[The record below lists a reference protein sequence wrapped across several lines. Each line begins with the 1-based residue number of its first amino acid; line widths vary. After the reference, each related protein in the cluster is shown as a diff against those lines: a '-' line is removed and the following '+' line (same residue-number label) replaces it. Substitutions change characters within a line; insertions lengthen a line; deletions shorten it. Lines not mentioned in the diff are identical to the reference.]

1 MSAVHDG
8 NQEWI
13 MLLATVCADEKV
25 LPPSIIFASA
35 YSTIQSTWVEAI
47 KLGKHNVFVT
57 STPSGWSNND
67 VGLV

>member
-13 MLLATVCADEKV
+13 MLLATVCADEEV
-25 LPPSIIFASA
+25 LPLGIIAASS
-35 YSTIQSTWVEAI
+35 YSTIQSTWIETI
-47 KLGKHNVFVT
+47 KPGKHDMFVT
-57 STPSGWSNND
+57 STPSGWSNDD